1 VPLILPLVSF
11 VDLSDEVLERV
22 ILVQISASVFFGLQP
37 GRKFFHRSSSGSRFA
52 APSRWFGAVP
62 ISQSGAKAP
71 SLGVARFSSAGL
83 ILRFCVLVAGLEL
96 RWRPPVRLCPSSVS
110 QPRECAVQ
118 IRGKGLAWDFAAR
131 IILLV
136 LPPIEFL
143 SRRRFFVSVLA
154 TWENDFCL
162 DSVTTW
168 LSEIF
173 FLVQRTGL
181 RS

>member
-1 VPLILPLVSF
+1 MMNFTVRLYGSRLISKKKICLYLLGALILPLVPF

-110 QPRECAVQ
+110 QPRECAFRSGARVSLGISRQ
-118 IRGKGLAWDFAAR
+118 ELSSSKDFSFTVFFA
-131 IILLV
+131 
-136 LPPIEFL
+136 PPAGF
-143 SRRRFFVSVLA
+143 A
-154 TWENDFCL
+154 TD
-162 DSVTTW
+162 
-168 LSEIF
+168 
-173 FLVQRTGL
+173 
-181 RS
+181 